1 MITINYPPPPALD
14 AGSPRRFKAPA
25 LLGYDHDGQPIYR
38 YSGGDS
44 GYNTAGDALV
54 TRTADGVDLN
64 AIWAELKATIDIAN
78 SEQIKL
84 ASLLSY
90 KTTLPAE
97 AVPQSNSSGKFVEA
111 SEFGEPVAIRP
122 PSDAL
127 LMGFDFRDFDVASR
141 WTWRALR
148 DMDSRQV
155 QATHNEALAADSR
168 LVNGSILRR
177 LFDPTEGL
185 NNEGH
190 RIFGLWTGTDG
201 LTPPSYLGRT
211 FPQNTSHYLGTN
223 AEQIDSDD
231 IETLCRLVASKGFA
245 EAGQLIILANPAE
258 GEYIQQFRAG
268 EPSRPNGPIAK
279 WDFIPSASAPAYLQP
294 ENIVGQVA
302 PAEFNGLKV
311 AGSYSSA
318 WLVESNYIPIGYVAV
333 VATGGPDSTRN
344 PIGVRQHPN
353 TAYQGLR
360 LLPGGQPGY
369 PLVQALYSRSFGTGV
384 RHRGAAAVA
393 QVTTNPT
400 YTKPVWTW

>member
-1 MITINYPPPPALD
+1 MPTHCPTLST
-14 AGSPRRFKAPA
+14 SPV
-25 LLGYDHDGQPIYR
+25 LLGYDHDGRPIYQ
-38 YSGGDS
+38 YFGADS
-44 GYNTAGDALV
+44 GYSTAGDALV

-78 SEQIKL
+78 SHQIAL

-90 KTTLPAE
+90 HTTQPAE

-127 LMGFDFRDFDVASR
+127 LMGFDFRDHDAASR

-168 LVNGSILRR
+168 LVNGTILRR
-177 LFDPTEGL
+177 LFDPTEDL
-185 NNEGH
+185 NNEGN
-190 RIFGLWTGTDG
+190 RVFGLWTGTDG
-201 LTPPSYLGRT
+201 LTPPAYLGKT
-211 FPQNTSHYLGTN
+211 FPSNTSHYLATG
-223 AEQIDSDD
+223 AAQIDSAD
-231 IETLCRLVASKGFA
+231 IEDLCKLVATKGFT
-245 EAGQLIILANPAE
+245 ETGQLIILANPSD

-294 ENIVGQVA
+294 ENIVGEVA
-302 PAEFNGLKV
+302 PGEFNGLRV
-311 AGSYSSA
+311 AGSVGPA
-318 WLVESNYIPIGYVAV
+318 WLIESNYIPSGYVAV
-333 VATGGPDSTRN
+333 VATGGPNSTRN

-369 PLVQALYSRSFGTGV
+369 PLVEAFYSRSFGTGV